1 MVEGKASVWEVPGL
15 RGEVGNTEGGGTRG
29 EVAAGSTVDVAHTE
43 GGGVVDVADS
53 ADVDVDAD
61 VGVDV
66 VDVED
71 VVGAGYAF
79 VVGASAGVQLEDELV
94 REPQGLEQVL
104 GVLVCPL
111 LAPLVGSKAVLVH
124 RYVLGIS

>member
-1 MVEGKASVWEVPGL
+1 MVEGKASVWEVPG
-15 RGEVGNTEGGGTRG
+15 RGEVGNTEGGGTIG
-29 EVAAGSTVDVAHTE
+29 EVGSIVGVAHTE
-43 GGGVVDVADS
+43 GGSVVDVADS

-79 VVGASAGVQLEDELV
+79 VVGAFAGVQLEGELV
-94 REPQGLEQVL
+94 RELQGLEQVL

-111 LAPLVGSKAVLVH
+111 LAPLVGLKAVLVH